1 MSNVSASVLI
11 IRLDAIGDA
20 LALTPLLA
28 AMRRSAIPVDV
39 VLQRSNAGVFASRA
53 ARRIVTTDL
62 QLRSSVP
69 SNLAAIDRLGREL
82 QRAEYSHVLVA
93 TEDPGGYRLACAV
106 GAPVRIGFADARG
119 KPFKAL
125 WARRLLTAVVF
136 RSAGLDRRG
145 PHECEVLFRL
155 GAPLVGSD
163 PPTRDLAEL
172 RPLVIESEPAPDERV
187 AVQITDKWER
197 LGIEFEDVV
206 DMIHRLS
213 AIATLHLLS
222 VRAEALYAKRIA
234 LAARHAVSYYD
245 ELEPWK
251 AAIGAAAAIV
261 TPDSG
266 AMHVAG
272 MIGTPVV
279 GIFPRTRDYVL
290 QVARWAPWAAP
301 HRIVPAGEDWPSRAR
316 DALAQLLLSENSR

>member
-1 MSNVSASVLI
+1 MPNVSASVLI

-28 AMRRSAIPVDV
+28 AMRRSAIAVDV

-53 ARRIVTTDL
+53 ARRIVKTDF
-62 QLRSSVP
+62 QLRSSAP
-69 SNLAAIDRLGREL
+69 SNLAAIERLGREL
-82 QRAEYSHVLVA
+82 KRQEYSHVLVA
-93 TEDPGGYRLACAV
+93 TEDPAGYRLACAV
-106 GAPVRIGFADARG
+106 SAPVRIGFADAWG

-125 WARRLLTAVVF
+125 WSRRLLTAIVF

-155 GAPLVGSD
+155 GAPLVGDEQPS
-163 PPTRDLAEL
+163 RDLPDL
-172 RPLVIESEPAPDERV
+172 RPLVLEREPTPDERV

-197 LGIEFEDVV
+197 LGIGLGDVV

-213 AIATLHLLS
+213 SIATLHLLS
-222 VRAEALYAKRIA
+222 ARAEALYAERIA
-234 LAARHAVSYYD
+234 AVTGRAVSYYD

-279 GIFPRTRDYVL
+279 GIFPRTRNYVL

-301 HRIVPAGEDWPSRAR
+301 HRVLPAGEGWPSRAS
-316 DALAQLLLSENSR
+316 DALAHLLSS